1 MQTRIQNI
9 QSKVES
15 SGNVSNLVWLR
26 AYKTLVGDG
35 TGEVE
40 MCQAIKYL
48 LCQFEAFRF
57 CYEDTGEPLWDF
69 K

>member
-1 MQTRIQNI
+1 M

-26 AYKTLVGDG
+26 AYKTPERDG

-40 MCQAIKYL
+40 MYQAIKRL
-48 LCQFEAFRF
+48 LCQFEAFIF
-57 CYEDTGEPLWDF
+57 CYEDIGEPLWDF